1 MQHLWR
7 ATWLGPRLCN
17 NGFLTLSRVSAIT
30 AQIEHEANRLIMA
43 ALFGRL
49 DSLGRFSLLLQ
60 LRFQTEGGLM
70 EKSLL
75 ARSDADGLELF
86 TACLWLWHFLT
97 HIFIRLTELRK
108 NVHSFS
114 LKRVN
119 RGNQSETLFSGCNK
133 RSSSRGCFLSGSSR
147 GTIELSRPLFVLAQR
162 WNIFSVMNVSDFSS
176 FINCLRARKPIL

>member
-17 NGFLTLSRVSAIT
+17 NGILTLSRVSAIT

-86 TACLWLWHFLT
+86 TACL
-97 HIFIRLTELRK
+97 
-108 NVHSFS
+108 
-114 LKRVN
+114 
-119 RGNQSETLFSGCNK
+119 
-133 RSSSRGCFLSGSSR
+133 
-147 GTIELSRPLFVLAQR
+147 
-162 WNIFSVMNVSDFSS
+162 
-176 FINCLRARKPIL
+176 